1 MNRRITGRARQQRNN
16 RILATTDTC
25 WICGHPGADA
35 IDHKTALA
43 NGGTEHPTNLAPA
56 HHDTPC
62 PTCDTKCNRVK
73 SDRAIAPTI
82 RRSTSL
88 TRPD

>member
-1 MNRRITGRARQQRNN
+1 MKRITGQARKQRND

-56 HHDTPC
+56 HHFQPC
-62 PTCDTKCNRVK
+62 PTCGHKCNREK
-73 SDRAIAPTI
+73 SAKNLAPI
-82 RRSTSL
+82 VRRSSSL
-88 TRPD
+88 ARPD